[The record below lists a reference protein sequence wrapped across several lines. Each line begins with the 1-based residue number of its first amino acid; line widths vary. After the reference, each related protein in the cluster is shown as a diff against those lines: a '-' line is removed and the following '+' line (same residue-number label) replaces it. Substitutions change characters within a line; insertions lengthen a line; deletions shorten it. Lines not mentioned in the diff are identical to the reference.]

1 MIIYPAVDIK
11 DGRCVRLLQGRFDS
25 ETVYGD
31 DPVEMAEKWASI
43 GAEWLHVVDLDGA
56 RSGISKNR
64 SIIADIVKKVK
75 IPVQTGGGIRTIDD
89 IDEVIAL
96 GAARVVLGTAAVK
109 NPRLLKEA
117 VDNYGDKI
125 AVGIDAKNGKVAVEG
140 WETLSSHDAVEFAKR
155 VEQYGVSV
163 IIYTDISTDG
173 MLSGPN
179 LKAVEMVVGAVG
191 IDIIASGGVSSIQ
204 DLINLKNT
212 GAAGAITGKAIYT
225 GAIDLSVALRTV

>member
-179 LKAVEMVVGAVG
+179 LKAVEKVVGAVG